1 MKVCVYG
8 AGAVGGHI
16 AARLAEGGA
25 DVAVVARGAQ
35 LAAIRDSGLRVV
47 TPERSMVSRPTA
59 SDDPAMLGRQDIVV
73 VAVKAPALADVA
85 RGIAPLLGPDTPVV
99 LVMNGIPWWYFHAHG
114 GPLDDRRIDRVDP
127 GGTAWRLIGP
137 ERVVGA
143 VAHTACVVV
152 EPGVVSVA
160 NPRNSIVLGRPD
172 GRDDPR
178 VDAMADCL
186 RDGGI
191 DVTVTT
197 RIRDAIWQKVLMN
210 LVGGALGIVTASAM
224 GEALAEPAVLAAA
237 ERMTDEAVAVAKA
250 LGCDP
255 GDPRPGLT
263 RLRSSRH
270 RQSILQDLT
279 LGRSMEVD
287 ALLAAPLDLARL
299 AGIATPTADLIVGLA
314 TRRAIAA
321 GLYQPSSL

>member
-1 MKVCVYG
+1 MKVCIYG

-16 AARLAEGGA
+16 AARLAVGGA
-25 DVAVVARGAQ
+25 DVSVVARGAQ
-35 LAAIRDSGLRVV
+35 LAAIRDHGLRVE
-47 TPERSMVSRPTA
+47 TPEGPLLSRPQA
-59 SDDPAMLGRQDIVV
+59 SDDPAALGPQDVVV
-73 VAVKAPALADVA
+73 VAVKAPALPDVA

-114 GPLDDRRIDRVDP
+114 GPLDDRRLPRVDP
-127 GGTAWRLIGP
+127 DGTAWRLIGP
-137 ERVVGA
+137 DRVVGA

-152 EPGVVSVA
+152 EPGIVRVA

-172 GRDDPR
+172 GRDDPLVAALAGR
-178 VDAMADCL
+178 M
-186 RDGGI
+186 RDGGL
-191 DVTVTT
+191 DVTVTD

-210 LVGGALGIVTASAM
+210 LVGGSLGILTASAM
-224 GEALAEPAVLAAA
+224 GEALADPAVLAAA
-237 ERMTDEAVAVAKA
+237 ERMTDEAVAVARA

-255 GDPRPGLT
+255 GDPHPGLT
-263 RLRSSRH
+263 RLRSSKH

-314 TRRAIAA
+314 TCRAVAA
-321 GLYQPSSL
+321 GLYDRPA